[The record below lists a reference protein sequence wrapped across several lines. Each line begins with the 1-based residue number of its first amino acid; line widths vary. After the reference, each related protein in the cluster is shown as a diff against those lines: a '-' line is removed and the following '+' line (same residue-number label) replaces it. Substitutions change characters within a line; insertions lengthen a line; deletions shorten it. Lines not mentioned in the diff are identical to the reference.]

1 MVMSMKESTFYV
13 NGMSCTGC
21 ANSITAA
28 LSAKQGIVEAK
39 VDFDSK
45 KAVIKYD
52 EKKISEEIILQ
63 AMQEM
68 GYGFRRQ
75 ASVAKAKKA

>member
-1 MVMSMKESTFYV
+1 MVISMKESTFYV
-13 NGMSCTGC
+13 DGMSCTGC
-21 ANSITAA
+21 ANSITAV

-45 KAVIKYD
+45 MAFVKYD
-52 EKKISEEIILQ
+52 EKKTSEEMILQ

-75 ASVAKAKKA
+75 ASVTKAKKA